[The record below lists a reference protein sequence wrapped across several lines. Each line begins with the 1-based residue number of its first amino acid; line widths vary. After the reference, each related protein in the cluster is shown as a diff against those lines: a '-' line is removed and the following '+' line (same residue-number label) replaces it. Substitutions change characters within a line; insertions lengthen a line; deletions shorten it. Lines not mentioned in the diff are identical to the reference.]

1 MANWWDAAPQVNPF
15 DEALASEGVTGK
27 LADIARSVYQQESGG
42 GKNTKTSNA
51 GAVGG
56 MQIIPSTFSSV
67 ADKGWD
73 INDPTQ
79 NARAGIR
86 YLKQLYEQAGGDPA
100 LTAAGYYGGPGGLEK
115 ARRGVAV
122 SDPRNPNAP
131 TTLQYGQQ
139 VAARLPKEKGMV
151 QQAVEAVIPSAN
163 AAELNYG
170 SRPDGTPKGLGFL
183 GELKRPDGDVSTEV
197 SVGVNLNGKEMDI
210 PLLVPTLTEDEVAQV
225 LSMRPNQQ
233 PPEALVRKAAEFAK
247 QRLAQN
253 KSVFAAKGEQAVSP
267 AQSSQGDWWASA
279 PVVDEPQKAAA
290 KPTPKKEE
298 PGIGAKIL
306 RGIGGALGPGQVL
319 ADIATDGGFSR
330 DMTAGLVRGAG
341 SIGSTLI
348 RPFESADEN
357 AQRRASM
364 DAGLA
369 EMGADTNS
377 VGYGGGKLAGEVAGT
392 AGVGNAIG
400 APLRAMGPAGTVV
413 NRLGTALA
421 TGGATT
427 GAPVA
432 QGLAP
437 AAGNMLLRMGGG
449 AGAGAATAGLI
460 DPSMAG
466 TGAVVGG
473 VLPPATA
480 LVGKAANTAGALVRP
495 FTAGGQERIAGN
507 VLRELA
513 TDPAAARA
521 ALQNAAP
528 VVPGSM
534 PTAVTASGDPGLAA
548 LSRTMQ
554 NASPDYAASLA
565 GRQTA
570 QNQARTAALE
580 GIAGNTGKLDL
591 ARQARNAVTGPMRE
605 EALSAAG
612 KVPAQGILQR
622 IDDLIAD
629 PNNAGQLSQQAL
641 TQFRSRIANFSKD
654 GAIDA
659 RALYAIRKDIND
671 VLGGKLQG
679 EAGNLRYAA
688 SQLSGV
694 KGFIDDAIDQA
705 SRSMPANAI
714 GPTTRGAPNWKG
726 YLQKYADE
734 SVPINQMEKLEEVL
748 KSIQTGTVD
757 SQGGAIISAAKL
769 NNILKNQGS
778 ELGKQLSPAQLQV
791 LRNIQADLNAAQ
803 IANNV
808 GRSVGSNTVQNL
820 AQNQLLES
828 AFGRTL
834 GGSTAATSTVG
845 RLLQVPYGTANKQIQ
860 ERVGNA
866 LLNPQEAAQLLADP
880 RNNSLLQALTQNSL
894 PYKVAPAISAR

>member
-1 MANWWDAAPQVNPF
+1 MSNWWDAAPQVSPF
-15 DEALASEGVTGK
+15 DEALAAEGVTGK
-27 LADIARSVYQQESGG
+27 VADIARSIYQQESGS

-56 MQIIPSTFSSV
+56 MQIIPATFKGV
-67 ADKGWD
+67 ADKDWN
-73 INDPTQ
+73 INDPTH

-86 YLKQLYEQAGGDPA
+86 YVKQLYEQADGDPA

-122 SDPRNPNAP
+122 ADPRNPNAP

-139 VAARLPKEKGMV
+139 VAARLPKEKGIV

-163 AAELNYG
+163 AAE
-170 SRPDGTPKGLGFL
+170 
-183 GELKRPDGDVSTEV
+183 
-197 SVGVNLNGKEMDI
+197 
-210 PLLVPTLTEDEVAQV
+210 
-225 LSMRPNQQ
+225 
-233 PPEALVRKAAEFAK
+233 
-247 QRLAQN
+247 
-253 KSVFAAKGEQAVSP
+253 
-267 AQSSQGDWWASA
+267 QGDWWASA
-279 PVVDEPQKAAA
+279 PVVDEPQKEAEKPAA
-290 KPTPKKEE
+290 KKEE
-298 PGIGAKIL
+298 PGVGTKIL
-306 RGIGGALGPGQVL
+306 RGIGGALGPGQVVADL
-319 ADIATDGGFSR
+319 ATGGRFSR
-330 DMTAGLVRGAG
+330 DEAAGLVRGAG

-348 RPFESADEN
+348 RPFESSEEN
-357 AQRRASM
+357 TQRRAAIDSTM
-364 DAGLA
+364 ADA
-369 EMGADTNS
+369 GADTNS
-377 VGYGGGKLAGEVAGT
+377 FAYGGGKLAAEVAGT

-400 APLRAMGPAGTVV
+400 APLRAMGPAGTVA

-421 TGGATT
+421 TSGATT

-449 AGAGAATAGLI
+449 AGAGAASAGMI
-460 DPSMAG
+460 DPKMAG

-480 LVGKAANTAGALVRP
+480 FVGKMANTAGALVRP
-495 FTAGGQERIAGN
+495 FTASGQNRIAGD
-507 VLRELA
+507 VFREFA

-521 ALQNAAP
+521 ALLQAGE
-528 VVPGSM
+528 VVPGSA
-534 PTAVTASGDPGLAA
+534 PIAATASGDAGIAA
-548 LSRTMQ
+548 LTRSMQ
-554 NASPDYAASLA
+554 GANPAFAADMA
-565 GRQTA
+565 ARQTA

-580 GIAGNTGKLDL
+580 GIAGNTGKLDI
-591 ARQARNAVTGPMRE
+591 ARQARNAATGPMRE
-605 EALSAAG
+605 EALNAAG
-612 KVPAQGILQR
+612 KVPAQGILKR

-641 TQFRSRIANFSKD
+641 HQFKSRISSFAKD

-791 LRNIQADLNAAQ
+791 LRNIQADLNASQ
-803 IANNV
+803 IAANV
-808 GRSVGSNTVQNL
+808 GKAGRSDTFQNFS
-820 AQNQLLES
+820 QNQLLDS

-834 GGSTAATSTVG
+834 GGSTAATSTLG

-880 RNNSLLQALTQNSL
+880 RNNSLLQALTQNTL

>member
-1 MANWWDAAPQVNPF
+1 MANPWDADPVVDPF
-15 DEALASEGVTGK
+15 EDALKAEGLTGQAAS
-27 LADIARSVYQQESGG
+27 IARSIYQQESSS

-56 MQIIPSTFSSV
+56 MQIIPATFKSV
-67 ADKGWD
+67 ADKDWS

-86 YLKQLYEQAGGDPA
+86 YVKQLYEQAGGDPA

-139 VAARLPKEKGMV
+139 VAARLPKEKGLI
-151 QQAVEAVIPSAN
+151 QRGVEAVIPSAN
-163 AAELNYG
+163 AATGNPWDNDPIVEAEPANAA
-170 SRPDGTPKGLGFL
+170 PAA
-183 GELKRPDGDVSTEV
+183 
-197 SVGVNLNGKEMDI
+197 
-210 PLLVPTLTEDEVAQV
+210 PT
-225 LSMRPNQQ
+225 
-233 PPEALVRKAAEFAK
+233 
-247 QRLAQN
+247 
-253 KSVFAAKGEQAVSP
+253 
-267 AQSSQGDWWASA
+267 
-279 PVVDEPQKAAA
+279 A
-290 KPTPKKEE
+290 KPEN
-298 PGIGAKIL
+298 GIGTKVL
-306 RGIGGALGPGQVL
+306 RGLGGALGPGQII
-319 ADIATDGGFSR
+319 ADAATGGTFSR
-330 DMTAGLVRGAG
+330 DMAAGLVRGAG
-341 SIGSTLI
+341 SIGSTLM

-357 AQRRASM
+357 AQRRAAIDS
-364 DAGLA
+364 GLS

-377 VGYGGGKLAGEVAGT
+377 VGYGGGKIAGEVAGT
-392 AGVGNAIG
+392 AGVGNVIG
-400 APLRAMGPAGTVV
+400 APLRAAGAAGTVV
-413 NRLGTALA
+413 NRLGSALA
-421 TGGATT
+421 TGGAST

-437 AAGNMLLRMGGG
+437 AAGNMLLRMAGG
-449 AGAGAATAGLI
+449 AGSGAATAGLI
-460 DPSMAG
+460 DPKMAG
-466 TGAVVGG
+466 TGAVIGG
-473 VLPPATA
+473 ILPPAA
-480 LVGKAANTAGALVRP
+480 AAVGKVANTAGALFRP
-495 FTAGGQERIAGN
+495 FTAGGQDRIVGN
-507 VLRELA
+507 VMRELA

-521 ALQNAAP
+521 ALQSSAP
-528 VVPGSM
+528 VVPGSA
-534 PTAVTASGDPGLAA
+534 PTAVTASGDAGLAA

-554 NASPDYAASLA
+554 NSSPDYAASLA
-565 GRQTA
+565 ARQTA

-591 ARQARNAVTGPMRE
+591 AKQARNAATGPMRE
-605 EALSAAG
+605 EALNAAG

-641 TQFRSRIANFSKD
+641 SQFRSRIANFSKD

-679 EAGNLRYAA
+679 EAGNLRYAS

-734 SVPINQMEKLEEVL
+734 SIPINQMEKLEEVL

-769 NNILKNQGS
+769 NNILKNQGG
-778 ELGKQLSPAQLQV
+778 ELGKQLSPSQLQV

-828 AFGRTL
+828 TLGRTL
-834 GGSTAATSTVG
+834 GGSTTASSTLG

-860 ERVGNA
+860 ERMGNA
-866 LLNPQEAAQLLADP
+866 LLDPQEAARLLTDP
-880 RNNSLLQALTQNSL
+880 KNNALLQALTQNSL

>member
-27 LADIARSVYQQESGG
+27 LADIARSVYQQESGA

-86 YLKQLYEQAGGDPA
+86 YLKKLYEQAGGDPA

-139 VAARLPKEKGMV
+139 VAARLPKERGIV
-151 QQAVEAVIPSAN
+151 QQAVEAIIPSAN
-163 AAELNYG
+163 AAE
-170 SRPDGTPKGLGFL
+170 
-183 GELKRPDGDVSTEV
+183 
-197 SVGVNLNGKEMDI
+197 
-210 PLLVPTLTEDEVAQV
+210 
-225 LSMRPNQQ
+225 
-233 PPEALVRKAAEFAK
+233 
-247 QRLAQN
+247 
-253 KSVFAAKGEQAVSP
+253 
-267 AQSSQGDWWASA
+267 QGDWWAAA
-279 PVVDEPQKAAA
+279 PVVEEPQVAAEKPATKKA
-290 KPTPKKEE
+290 E
-298 PGIGAKIL
+298 PGVGTKIL

-319 ADIATDGGFSR
+319 ADMATDGGFSR
-330 DMTAGLVRGAG
+330 DMAAGLVRGAG
-341 SIGSTLI
+341 SIGSTLM

-364 DAGLA
+364 DAGLG

-834 GGSTAATSTVG
+834 GGSTAATSTLG

>member
-1 MANWWDAAPQVNPF
+1 MTNWWDAAPQVNPF

-27 LADIARSVYQQESGG
+27 LADIARSVYQQESGA

-139 VAARLPKEKGMV
+139 VAARLPKERGIV
-151 QQAVEAVIPSAN
+151 QQAVEAMIPSAN
-163 AAELNYG
+163 AAE
-170 SRPDGTPKGLGFL
+170 
-183 GELKRPDGDVSTEV
+183 
-197 SVGVNLNGKEMDI
+197 
-210 PLLVPTLTEDEVAQV
+210 
-225 LSMRPNQQ
+225 
-233 PPEALVRKAAEFAK
+233 
-247 QRLAQN
+247 
-253 KSVFAAKGEQAVSP
+253 
-267 AQSSQGDWWASA
+267 QGDWWAAA
-279 PVVDEPQKAAA
+279 PVVEEPQAAA
-290 KPTPKKEE
+290 EKPATKKAE
-298 PGIGAKIL
+298 PGVGTKIL

-319 ADIATDGGFSR
+319 ADMATDGGFSR
-330 DMTAGLVRGAG
+330 DMAAGLVRGAG

-460 DPSMAG
+460 DPNMAG

-480 LVGKAANTAGALVRP
+480 LVGKVANTAGALVRP
-495 FTAGGQERIAGN
+495 FTAAGQNRIAGD
-507 VLRELA
+507 VFREFA

-521 ALQNAAP
+521 ALRQAGE
-528 VVPGSM
+528 VVPGSA
-534 PTAVTASGDPGLAA
+534 PIAATASGDAGIAA
-548 LSRTMQ
+548 LTRSVQ
-554 NASPDYAASLA
+554 GANPAFAADMA
-565 GRQTA
+565 ARQTA

-580 GIAGNTGKLDL
+580 GIAGNTGKISL
-591 ARQARNAVTGPMRE
+591 AKAARDASTGPMRE
-605 EALSAAG
+605 AVLDAAG
-612 KVPAQGILQR
+612 QVPSAPIIQN
-622 IDDLIAD
+622 IDRQLAN

-641 TQFRSRIANFSKD
+641 TQFRNRIAQFSED
-654 GAIDA
+654 GAINA
-659 RALYAIRKDIND
+659 RALYAIRKDIGD

-679 EAGNLRYAA
+679 EAGNIRHAA
-688 SQLSGV
+688 GQLTGV
-694 KGFIDDAIDQA
+694 KNLIDDAIDQA
-705 SRSMPANAI
+705 SRRVAA
-714 GPTTRGAPNWKG
+714 GPVAGAPLSTSREVVPFVASTEVGAPLGSSLATRQGGQVGPAMAGGGGGAATAARPTWRG
-726 YLQKYADE
+726 YLQSYANQ
-734 SVPINQMEKLEEVL
+734 SIPIRQMERLDEIL
-748 KSIQTGTVD
+748 KSVQTGTVD
-757 SQGGAIISAAKL
+757 SQGSAILSAAKL
-769 NNILKNQGS
+769 NNLLKNQGS
-778 ELGKQLSPAQLQV
+778 ELVKDLSPQQLQI
-791 LRNIQADLNAAQ
+791 LRSIQADLNANQ
-803 IANNV
+803 IAANV
-808 GRSVGSNTVQNL
+808 GKAGRSDTFQNF
-820 AQNQLLES
+820 AQNQLLNS
-828 AFGRTL
+828 AFGKTL